1 MDRAAQ
7 AVEQWN
13 RERPDLDVGSMLLL
27 GRLGEA
33 ALVIARERLNPLFAD
48 FGLQPGEFDVL
59 ATLRRSGA
67 PYALTPTA
75 L

>member
-13 RERPDLDVGSMLLL
+13 RERPDLDVSSMLLL

-33 ALVIARERLNPLFAD
+33 TLVIARERL
-48 FGLQPGEFDVL
+48 Q
-59 ATLRRSGA
+59 LRE
-67 PYALTPTA
+67 
-75 L
+75 